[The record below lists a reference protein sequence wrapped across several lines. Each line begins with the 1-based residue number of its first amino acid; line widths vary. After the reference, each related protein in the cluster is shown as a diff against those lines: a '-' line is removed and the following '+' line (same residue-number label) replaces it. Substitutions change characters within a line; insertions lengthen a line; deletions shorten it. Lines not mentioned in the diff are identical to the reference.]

1 MIRSRDLVYC
11 TEAEILEGFRD
22 QSGTSVRL
30 IYIFRDGQ
38 KRPTGTLT
46 LTFDSPKVPSLVTAG
61 YLSIPVKTYVP
72 NQLRCLQF
80 QKWGHD
86 HLAKTTRQL
95 ARRNIVLIT
104 K

>member
-1 MIRSRDLVYC
+1 MIRSRDLVSC

-46 LTFDSPKVPSLVTAG
+46 LTFDSPKVPSLVKAG
-61 YLSIPVKTYVP
+61 YLSIPVETYVP
-72 NQLRCLQF
+72 NQLRCLQMTPWPRE
-80 QKWGHD
+80 QDNWPEEI
-86 HLAKTTRQL
+86 LY
-95 ARRNIVLIT
+95 
-104 K
+104 